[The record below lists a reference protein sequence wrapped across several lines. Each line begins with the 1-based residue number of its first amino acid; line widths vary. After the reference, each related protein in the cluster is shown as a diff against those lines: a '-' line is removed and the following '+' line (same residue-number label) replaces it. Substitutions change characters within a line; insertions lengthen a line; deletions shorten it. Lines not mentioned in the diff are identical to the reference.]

1 MQLLGLR
8 MLLLFTEFLS
18 SCIIRY
24 LKGTISH
31 GLTIHASSQLTLQ
44 VFSDADWAG
53 NQDDR
58 TSTRSYCVF
67 FGNSLIF

>member
-1 MQLLGLR
+1 MHSPTDKHWLAVK
-8 MLLLFTEFLS
+8 
-18 SCIIRY
+18 CIIRY

-58 TSTRSYCVF
+58 TSTTSYCVF
-67 FGNSLIF
+67 LVTL